1 MSFKIHTEGTN
12 KLTVERKER
21 RNLREQ
27 KLGGPVRPRA
37 THEWRNQEFL
47 EFLDNG
53 NEGSSNG
60 ALVMC
65 KTLF

>member
-1 MSFKIHTEGTN
+1 MSFKIHTEGTYR
-12 KLTVERKER
+12 LRVERKER
-21 RNLREQ
+21 WNLREQ
-27 KLGGPVRPRA
+27 KLGGPLRPR
-37 THEWRNQEFL
+37 EWRNQEFL

-60 ALVMC
+60 ALVVC